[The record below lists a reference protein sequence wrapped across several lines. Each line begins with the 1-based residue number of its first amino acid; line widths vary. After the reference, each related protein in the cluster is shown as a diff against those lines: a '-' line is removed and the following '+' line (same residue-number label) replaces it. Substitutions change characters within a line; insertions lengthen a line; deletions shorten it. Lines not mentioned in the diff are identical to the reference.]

1 MTDQLNVKQHNDAVL
16 DAVAN
21 AIRITKDAI
30 EDTSEQGLMLE
41 AIRWFQEQLERE
53 LFANRIVYDVNEFN
67 RKTMAR

>member
-1 MTDQLNVKQHNDAVL
+1 MADQLNLKQHNDAVL

-30 EDTSEQGLMLE
+30 EDIDEQGLMLE
-41 AIRWFQEQLERE
+41 AIRWYQEQLERE
-53 LFANRIVYDVNEFN
+53 LFANRIVYDINEFN